1 RDYGNMSSVTVMF
14 VLRDILD
21 RARPGA
27 RERVCGMAFGPGLTV
42 ETGLMTTIGA
52 PTARSELA
60 AASAPETSAGSTSA
74 PEPAGSMP
82 AGSTSAGSASAGPT
96 SAGSASAP

>member
-1 RDYGNMSSVTVMF
+1 GDLSIIDNGEANMHPVAQQLGPARRTLRDYGNVSSVTVMF
-14 VLRDILD
+14 VHRDILD

-74 PEPAGSMP
+74 P
-82 AGSTSAGSASAGPT
+82 
-96 SAGSASAP
+96 